1 MPGQASFV
9 KKIYS
14 EREQS
19 EQDAEEKYRK
29 ANYDRQHASRVIIL
43 IQWVLL
49 IDDDDSSHD
58 WRIEQ
63 KAYNRAPD
71 EIL

>member
-19 EQDAEEKYRK
+19 EQDAEEKYRE
-29 ANYDRQHASRVIIL
+29 ANYDRQHTSRVIIL

-49 IDDDDSSHD
+49 IDDDYGSHD

-63 KAYNRAPD
+63 EANDCAPD